1 MAEVVPNKR
10 RSEPITPVK
19 VIDLSTLATEK
30 TALSGK
36 NILVQVNTT
45 VQTNLDVPLS
55 TRASEATL
63 LNLTTEV
70 QFKNKLLQVDSVGL
84 TTYLGYADAGTVT
97 SAATWAVKKIVE
109 TGNDVSITWADGD
122 KSFDN
127 IWDDRLTLTYV

>member
-1 MAEVVPNKR
+1 MAEVRPNKR
-10 RSEPITPVK
+10 TIEPITPVR

-30 TALSGK
+30 TALTGK

-63 LNLTTEV
+63 LSLTTEV

-84 TTYLGYADAGTVT
+84 TTYLGYAESGTAT
-97 SAATWAVKKIVE
+97 SATTWAVKRIVE
-109 TGNDVSITWADGD
+109 TGNDVVITWADGD

>member
-1 MAEVVPNKR
+1 MAEVRPNKR
-10 RSEPITPVK
+10 TIEPITPVR

-30 TALSGK
+30 TALTGK

-63 LNLTTEV
+63 LSLTTEV

-84 TTYLGYADAGTVT
+84 TTYLGYAEPGTVT
-97 SAATWAVKKIVE
+97 SDTTWAVKRIVE
-109 TGNDVSITWADGD
+109 TGNDVVITWADGD